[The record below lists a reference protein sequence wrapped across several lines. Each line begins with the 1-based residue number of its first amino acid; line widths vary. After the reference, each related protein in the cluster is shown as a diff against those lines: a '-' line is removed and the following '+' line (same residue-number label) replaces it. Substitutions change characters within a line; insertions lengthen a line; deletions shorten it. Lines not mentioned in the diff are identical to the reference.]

1 MSAANGGKGFRCA
14 LTALPAGRMV
24 EFAAFGSATPRSLA
38 ALGTGSTTPGSVR
51 RDADG
56 RPAALHFAPARWLLP
71 APGAELDAWL
81 ASAVAAGAGIAVEV
95 EGKWT
100 AMELNGAGA
109 ARLLSSSLDVA
120 AVLETRDCAAV
131 VLFDCPA
138 VLATS
143 AQGYLIYVQS
153 SYAADF
159 KAAVARLCSVSG
171 SAGSTG

>member
-1 MSAANGGKGFRCA
+1 
-14 LTALPAGRMV
+14 
-24 EFAAFGSATPRSLA
+24 
-38 ALGTGSTTPGSVR
+38 
-51 RDADG
+51 
-56 RPAALHFAPARWLLP
+56 
-71 APGAELDAWL
+71 
-81 ASAVAAGAGIAVEV
+81 
-95 EGKWT
+95 
-100 AMELNGAGA
+100 
-109 ARLLSSSLDVA
+109 
-120 AVLETRDCAAV
+120 VLETRDCAAV